1 MTTYARILNGI
12 AVDVVTAD
20 PATLFHPLIAAEF
33 VTVPDDVVPGA
44 LLDGDEWTPPPPP
57 PDPEPEPE
65 PATPLE
71 QARAAVLTTI
81 EARKA
86 EILAAGYPV
95 RQARASLHVAVHD
108 AGRADL
114 GGMAITALAAHA
126 GSVAWPAA
134 YAQGWISTE
143 NIRIPLPD
151 PGDGLALAA
160 GVGGWYAAVVQHAR
174 DLKDAAL
181 AAEDTAALDAL
192 DPDAGWP
199 TATTAEQ
206 ET

>member
-1 MTTYARILNGI
+1 MMTTYARILNNR

-33 VTVPDDVVPGA
+33 VPVPDDVVPGA
-44 LLDGDEWTPPPPP
+44 LLDGDEWTAPPE
-57 PDPEPEPE
+57 PDPEPE

-71 QARAAVLTTI
+71 QARAAVIGAI

-86 EILAAGYPV
+86 EVLAAGYAV
-95 RQARASLHVAVHD
+95 DQDGTSLHVAVHAD
-108 AGRADL
+108 ARADL
-114 GGMAITALAAHA
+114 GGMAITALAANA
-126 GSVAWPAA
+126 GSLAWPDA
-134 YAQGWISTE
+134 YAQGWITTE

-151 PGDGLALAA
+151 PGDGLTLAA

-199 TATTAEQ
+199 TTTTPAEQ